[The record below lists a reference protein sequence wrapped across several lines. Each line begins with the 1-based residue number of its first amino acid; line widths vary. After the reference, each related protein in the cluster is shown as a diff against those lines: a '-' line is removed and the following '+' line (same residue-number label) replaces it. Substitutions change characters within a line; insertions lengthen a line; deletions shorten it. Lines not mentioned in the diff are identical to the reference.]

1 MQVGQAVLAQKS
13 ALWQD
18 NPMSLFC
25 FLWMSLFYL
34 FWRSIT
40 APGTESSGEVWALLL
55 GSVAAFVRFLLG
67 SFVSPG
73 AFGFSR
79 WLSACVDIVALP
91 AALPL
96 LACALL
102 VRLRALGRVNY
113 ANFALLWLIPG
124 AAMRA
129 VGWSALN
136 EPSLLTLTPA
146 LWTAIA
152 VGVPFFIVMM
162 GKSRGWLLI
171 PQAMAA
177 VALPFL
183 AATVYWAF
191 FCQRTWLGM
200 LLFALTLI
208 PAGVS
213 VAVKCGAQS
222 RRSPA

>member
-1 MQVGQAVLAQKS
+1 
-13 ALWQD
+13 
-18 NPMSLFC
+18 MSLFC
-25 FLWMSLFYL
+25 FLWMPLFYL
-34 FWRSIT
+34 FWRSL
-40 APGTESSGEVWALLL
+40 AASGTGGSGEVWALLL
-55 GSVAAFVRFLLG
+55 GSVVAFVRFLLG
-67 SFVSPG
+67 SFISPG

-102 VRLRALGRVNY
+102 VRLRVFGGAVNY

-129 VGWSALN
+129 VGWSALKN
-136 EPSLLTLTPA
+136 PLLLILTPA

-152 VGVPFFIVMM
+152 VGAPFCLVMM
-162 GKSRGWLLI
+162 GKSRAWLAVPLG
-171 PQAMAA
+171 MAA
-177 VALPFL
+177 AALPLL

-191 FCQRTWLGM
+191 FSQRNWLGI

-213 VAVKCGAQS
+213 AGLNCSAQS
-222 RRSPA
+222 GRGGD

>member
-1 MQVGQAVLAQKS
+1 
-13 ALWQD
+13 
-18 NPMSLFC
+18 MSLFC
-25 FLWMSLFYL
+25 FLWMPLFYL
-34 FWRSIT
+34 FWRST
-40 APGTESSGEVWALLL
+40 AASGTGSGEVWALLL
-55 GSVAAFVRFLLG
+55 GSVVAFIRFLLG
-67 SFVSPG
+67 SFISPG

-102 VRLRALGRVNY
+102 VRLRMLGGTVNY

-129 VGWSALN
+129 VSWSALKD
-136 EPSLLTLTPA
+136 PFLLTLTPT

-162 GKSRGWLLI
+162 GKSRRWLLI
-171 PQAMAA
+171 PQAVAMA
-177 VALPFL
+177 VLPFL

-191 FCQRTWLGM
+191 FSQRNWLGV

-208 PAGVS
+208 PMGVS
-213 VAVKCGAQS
+213 VAANFS
-222 RRSPA
+222 A